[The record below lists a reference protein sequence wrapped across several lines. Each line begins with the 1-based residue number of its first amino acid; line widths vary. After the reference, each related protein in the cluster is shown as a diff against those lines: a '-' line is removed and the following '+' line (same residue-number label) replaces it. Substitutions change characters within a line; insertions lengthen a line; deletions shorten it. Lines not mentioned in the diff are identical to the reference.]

1 MCSIWFCTGEI
12 LPNTAIDSYRRVE
25 HNGWRKGSHLTVC
38 ILTTGK
44 LLIRYH
50 TYETDEED

>member
-1 MCSIWFCTGEI
+1 MCSMV
-12 LPNTAIDSYRRVE
+12 LYRGNIAE
-25 HNGWRKGSHLTVC
+25 HRYWQLSKSGQNGLRKGSHLTVC

-50 TYETDEED
+50 T